1 MALRPVDSGPAL
13 RAPQRR
19 SHGEH
24 RGLAARGHG
33 DDALR
38 EAPFGAMAPFGS
50 LFGGSDPF
58 QEFSQG
64 PGGFGFGGSMMSRF
78 DNLAAEMMRGFPDHG
93 DMMKGFSS
101 NSNVPGGGSY
111 SCQTFAMSS
120 VMGKD
125 GKMHTE
131 KYSSSD
137 VGHTGHGIREA
148 QHAYSNS
155 TSGVDKMGLER
166 HLGDRA
172 RKMVKERNRFS
183 MEEKCSEMLRGMD
196 EGGRD
201 HFDKDF
207 SGLSRHLPPHGRGV
221 SALAD
226 SGRRGMLPGGRQGPA
241 SITSGATGA
250 RGARR

>member
-1 MALRPVDSGPAL
+1 MALRPVDSGPGGPGAAGA
-13 RAPQRR
+13 RAQRR
-19 SHGEH
+19 GGHSEN
-24 RGLAARGHG
+24 RGLAARGHE
-33 DDALR
+33 AP
-38 EAPFGAMAPFGS
+38 APFGAMAPFGGS

-64 PGGFGFGGSMMSRF
+64 PGFGFGGSMMSRF

-93 DMMKGFSS
+93 EMKGFS
-101 NSNVPGGGSY
+101 SNVPGGGSY
-111 SCQTFAMSS
+111 CQSFAMSS

-172 RKMVKERNRFS
+172 RKMVKERNRFT

-207 SGLSRHLPPHGRGV
+207 SGLSRHLPPHGRGG
-221 SALAD
+221 ALAD
-226 SGRRGMLPGGRQGPA
+226 TGRRGMLPGGRQGPA
-241 SITSGATGA
+241 SITSGPTGVT

>member
-1 MALRPVDSGPAL
+1 MALRPADSNGAGNAL
-13 RAPQRR
+13 RAAPRR
-19 SHGEH
+19 GHSEN
-24 RGLAARGHG
+24 RGLAVRGH
-33 DDALR
+33 
-38 EAPFGAMAPFGS
+38 EASPPFGAMAPFGGS
-50 LFGGSDPF
+50 LFGGADPF
-58 QEFSQG
+58 QEFSS
-64 PGGFGFGGSMMSRF
+64 PGGGLGFGGSMMSRF

-93 DMMKGFSS
+93 EMKGFS
-101 NSNVPGGGSY
+101 SNVPGGGSY
-111 SCQTFAMSS
+111 SCQTFAVSS

-172 RKMVKERNRFS
+172 RKMVKERNRFT

-207 SGLSRHLPPHGRGV
+207 SGLSRHLPAHGRGV
-221 SALAD
+221 TALAD
-226 SGRRGMLPGGRQGPA
+226 TGRRGMLPGGRQGPA
-241 SITSGATGA
+241 SITSGPAGGA
-250 RGARR
+250 RAARR